1 MSAPPQQKMTT
12 DTFLAWEQPQA
23 LRWEFDGTARVP
35 RLSGTVAHALISANI
50 VAQLA
55 KSLAGT
61 RWAVF
66 GSDLKIAAGGSVRYP
81 DACVARL
88 FRDPLATVVHDPVV
102 VFEVLSE
109 STAANDLLRKNRDY
123 EATPSICRYVAV
135 QQDSIGATVFA
146 RAAGGWLGRLLG
158 AGDTLALPEIGASL
172 PLAALYAGLDLS
184 PGPARPRAGRRC
196 PISIIVRYLR
206 EAIERGYSFR
216 HGGFVMARQTAV
228 RRPAAQAR
236 SAPPAKAREEVPE
249 EQDAEAPEPVPFLA
263 ALDVG
268 YSNLKLMAGVRGGT
282 PTATVLPAGAGP
294 ATAMPL
300 HPQTAPGAGARIGQ
314 DGLAVQVDGAA
325 WAAGV
330 EPSRLQNWE
339 RELHPDYPAT
349 AGFRALVHAAL
360 LAAGHERIDML
371 VTGLPVSQWLDP
383 AAREAL
389 QGRLTGTHAVTPARS
404 VEVADVQVLP
414 QPAGA
419 YFDFAAT
426 EPDVVAEARILVVDA
441 GFFSVDWV
449 LFDEGAMRG
458 INSGTST
465 AAVSL
470 VLEEAAD
477 LIRRDHGSRIARDL
491 LERAVRNGTASVPLF
506 GRPVELAPYLT
517 EAAKQ
522 TSHVAVTAIRQTLRG
537 ERREVDVVLLAG
549 GGAETYA
556 AATRAAF
563 PRARVAVPENPV
575 LANVRGFWLQANR

>member
-1 MSAPPQQKMTT
+1 MNTAPMTA
-12 DTFLAWEQPQA
+12 DTFLAWEQQQG
-23 LRWEFDGTARVP
+23 LRWEFDGTAAVP
-35 RLSGTVAHALISANI
+35 RQSGTVAHALIAANI
-50 VAQLA
+50 VA
-55 KSLAGT
+55 SLANLLIGT

-66 GSDLKIAAGGSVRYP
+66 GSDLKIAAGGAVRYP
-81 DACVARL
+81 DACVARM
-88 FRDPLATVVHDPVV
+88 FRDPRATVLHDPVV

-109 STAANDLLRKNRDY
+109 STTANDLLRKNRDY
-123 EATPSICRYVAV
+123 AATPSIRRYVAL
-135 QQDSIGATVFA
+135 QQDTVSATVFA
-146 RAAGGWLGRLLG
+146 REHGGWRGRLLR
-158 AGDTLALPEIGASL
+158 AGDTVVMPEIGASL
-172 PLAALYAGLDLS
+172 PLAAFYVGLDL
-184 PGPARPRAGRRC
+184 PPDRHRARPDRRC
-196 PISIIVRYLR
+196 PISIIVRYVR
-206 EAIERGYSFR
+206 DAIERATSFR
-216 HGGFVMARQTAV
+216 HGGFAMARQTAV

-236 SAPPAKAREEVPE
+236 SAVPAKAREEVP
-249 EQDAEAPEPVPFLA
+249 DAQEAAAPVPFLA

-268 YSNLKLMAGVRGGT
+268 YSNLKLLAGERGGT
-282 PTATVLPAGAGP
+282 PAATVLPAGAGP

-349 AGFRALVHAAL
+349 AGYRALVHAAL
-360 LAAGHERIDML
+360 LAAGRERIDML

-389 QGRLTGTHAVTPARS
+389 QARLTGIHAVTPARS
-404 VEVADVQVLP
+404 VAVAEVQVLP

-426 EPDVVAEARILVVDA
+426 EPDAVADARVLVVDA

-491 LERAVRNGTASVPLF
+491 LERAVRNGTAAVPLF
-506 GRPVELAPYLT
+506 GRPVELAPYLV

-522 TSHVAVTAIRQTLRG
+522 TAHVAVTAIRQTLRG

-563 PRARVAVPENPV
+563 PRARVAVPQIPV
-575 LANVRGFWLQANR
+575 LANVRGFWLQANRGLA